1 MKVAPNGAQLWSR
14 IFDGLDGGN
23 EIPNFVAVDAFD
35 NVYVTG
41 TGGPFVTLA
50 NGSRYFQMVTLKY
63 SAAGA
68 PQWTIGSADGFSG
81 NAVRLSEDGIS
92 LYVQGY
98 GQMYT
103 ARYRQTGLGDAPAAP
118 TGLTGAATFTGLS
131 YKASLAWA
139 DNAANELWYEIYRCS
154 GAGCTAYAKLGR
166 TIVDNATSFDDFAV
180 LEGSTYSYRVVAHGF
195 NADSP
200 PSNSVQLT
208 MGTAVAAP
216 VPAPVTD
223 PVLAP
228 AAPANLSASALSSSR
243 IGLQWTNKS
252 STQTVVAIERCAAPC
267 SRFTE
272 IARVAGTATS
282 FTDSGLAARKSYS
295 YRVRAQNAAGW
306 SPYSASVTAKT
317 LR

>member
-1 MKVAPNGAQLWSR
+1 M
-14 IFDGLDGGN
+14 
-23 EIPNFVAVDAFD
+23 
-35 NVYVTG
+35 
-41 TGGPFVTLA
+41 
-50 NGSRYFQMVTLKY
+50 
-63 SAAGA
+63 
-68 PQWTIGSADGFSG
+68 
-81 NAVRLSEDGIS
+81 
-92 LYVQGY
+92 
-98 GQMYT
+98 
-103 ARYRQTGLGDAPAAP
+103 
-118 TGLTGAATFTGLS
+118 
-131 YKASLAWA
+131 
-139 DNAANELWYEIYRCS
+139 
-154 GAGCTAYAKLGR
+154 
-166 TIVDNATSFDDFAV
+166 
-180 LEGSTYSYRVVAHGF
+180 LEGSTYSYQVVAHGF
-195 NADSP
+195 NADST

-208 MGTAVAAP
+208 MGTAVPAP
-216 VPAPVTD
+216 VPAPATD
-223 PVLAP
+223 PVPAP